1 MTTQSPD
8 NGIAS
13 YVIKTFY
20 GKTMAYPANTLAEKL
35 CCLTNT
41 KILCRHHISVI
52 ESLGFKL
59 QFQAPDLKD
68 FDPSHLD

>member
-1 MTTQSPD
+1 MTIHIPD

-13 YVIKTFY
+13 YVVKTFY
-20 GKTMAYPANTLAEKL
+20 GKTMAYPTNTLAETL
-35 CCLTNT
+35 CSLTNT
-41 KILCRHHISVI
+41 KILCPRHISVI

-68 FDPSHLD
+68 FDPSQLD

>member
-1 MTTQSPD
+1 MTTILD

-13 YVIKTFY
+13 YVVKNFW

-35 CCLTNT
+35 CTLTNT
-41 KILCRHHISVI
+41 KILLPRHISVI

-59 QFQAPDLKD
+59 QFQAPDFKD
-68 FDPSHLD
+68 FHPSQLD